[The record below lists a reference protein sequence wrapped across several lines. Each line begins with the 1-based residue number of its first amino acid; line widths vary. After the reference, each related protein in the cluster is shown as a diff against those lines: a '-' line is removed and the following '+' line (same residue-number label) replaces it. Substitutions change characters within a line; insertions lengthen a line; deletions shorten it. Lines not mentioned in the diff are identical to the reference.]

1 MKLTWF
7 VHDAVD
13 AETAEILISRYS
25 ARNIQTQKTLATD
38 QRLWLVS
45 ALLPESNFEPRRDKT
60 YENHIWR

>member
-1 MKLTWF
+1 MKLSWF
-7 VHDAVD
+7 VHDPVD
-13 AETAEILISRYS
+13 AETAEVLISRYA

-38 QRLWLVS
+38 PRLWLVS